1 MRIAVDAMGGD
12 HAPEPEIEGA
22 IAAARGG
29 AAIVL
34 VGDEARLREELKK
47 RGITGLPIDVQH
59 ASQVVTMDDHPSH
72 AFKRKPDSSMRVC
85 FDLVKGGAAG
95 ALVSAG
101 NSGAMLACGLF
112 VLGRIAGVDRPGIVT
127 TFPIPDGVCA
137 LLDMGANV
145 DIKPQNLVQFAVLGA
160 VYAQTLHGK
169 PRPRIGVLSN
179 GSEEHKG
186 TEVTREAHRMLRAAQ
201 TPDFEYAG
209 YVEGRDIFSGRVDV
223 VTTDGFTG
231 NVLLKTAEGTAQAIA
246 RMLRETIEGHPLGK
260 LGGLL
265 LRPAFREM
273 KRKLDWAEYGGAPLL
288 GVKGV
293 AMICHGAS
301 PPRAFEKTILSA
313 RTFVEAGLSAKLEA
327 AISAHRNL
335 WADEP
340 PLQPEVESKK
350 A

>member
-12 HAPEPEIEGA
+12 HAPQSEIEGA

-34 VGDEARLREELKK
+34 CGDEARLREELKK
-47 RGITGLPIDVQH
+47 RGTGGLPIEVQH
-59 ASQVVTMDDHPSH
+59 ATQVIGMDEHPSS

-85 FDLVKGGAAG
+85 FDMVKNGTAG
-95 ALVSAG
+95 AIVSAG

-127 TFPIPDGVCA
+127 TFPTPDGVCA

-169 PRPRIGVLSN
+169 PRPRVGVLSN

-186 TEVTREAHRMLRAAQ
+186 TDVTREAHRRLRGAQ
-201 TPDFEYAG
+201 TPDFEYVG

-223 VTTDGFTG
+223 VATDGFTG

-246 RMLRETIEGHPLGK
+246 RMLRESIEGHALGK

-301 PPRAFEKTILSA
+301 PARAIEKTILSA
-313 RTFVEAGLSAKLEA
+313 RTFVEAGLSGKLEA
-327 AISAHRNL
+327 AIGAHRNL
-335 WADEP
+335 WAEE
-340 PLQPEVESKK
+340 PEVESKK

>member
-12 HAPEPEIEGA
+12 HAPHAEIDGA
-22 IAAARGG
+22 IAAAKGG

-34 VGDEARLREELKK
+34 VGDETRLREELKR
-47 RGITGLPIDVQH
+47 RGVTGLPIEVQH
-59 ASQVVTMDDHPSH
+59 ATQVVTMDEHPSS
-72 AFKRKPDSSMRVC
+72 AFKRKPNSSMRVC
-85 FDLVKGGAAG
+85 FDLVKNGGAG

-127 TFPIPDGVCA
+127 TFPIPDGLCA

-145 DIKPQNLVQFAVLGA
+145 DIRPQNLVQFAVLGA
-160 VYAQTLHGK
+160 LYAQTLHQK
-169 PRPRIGVLSN
+169 PRPRVGVLSN
-179 GSEEHKG
+179 GAEEHKG
-186 TEVTREAHRMLRAAQ
+186 TDTTREADRRLRTAK
-201 TPDFEYAG
+201 TPDFEYVG

-246 RMLRETIEGHPLGK
+246 RMLREAIEAHALGK

-301 PPRAFEKTILSA
+301 PPRAIEKTILGA
-313 RTFVEAGLSAKLEA
+313 RTFVEAGLSSKLED
-327 AISAHRNL
+327 AIGKHRGL
-335 WADEP
+335 WAEEP
-340 PLQPEVESKK
+340 PSQPEVESRK